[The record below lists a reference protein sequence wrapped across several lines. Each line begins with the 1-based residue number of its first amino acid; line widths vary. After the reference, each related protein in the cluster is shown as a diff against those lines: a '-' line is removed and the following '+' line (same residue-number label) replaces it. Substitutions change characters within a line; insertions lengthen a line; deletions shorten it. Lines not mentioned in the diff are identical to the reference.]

1 MKIEELK
8 KDLYLGDYGEEITN
22 YSSGYVGD
30 ILTEIADNNVDIYYY
45 DLFEWAKN
53 NFSIIEEANE
63 EMGINPDITKQIQ
76 QGQFYSYQRE
86 LYENLE
92 DIMKYYVFNYIQE
105 TLEIEEITEEQLNEL
120 EFEID
125 FTDNNEELENIN
137 DKIEEIMKNEEE

>member
-22 YSSGYVGD
+22 YSSGYVCD
-30 ILTEIADNNVDIYYY
+30 IITKIANNNVDIHYY

-63 EMGINPDITKQIQ
+63 ELGINPDIIKQIQ
-76 QGQFYSYQRE
+76 QGQFYSYQRD

-92 DIMKYYVFNYIQE
+92 NIIKYYVFDYIQE
-105 TLEIEEITEEQLNEL
+105 VLEIEEITEEQLNEL
-120 EFEID
+120 EIEID
-125 FTDNNEELENIN
+125 FTDNSERLENIN
-137 DKIEEIMKNEEE
+137 DEINEIFKNKE